1 MVRFSKEGNNKQD
14 DMLHVFRMS
23 VIIPVTI
30 IIIMNIIIIII
41 IIIIKIFALKIST
54 TV

>member
-23 VIIPVTI
+23 IIPVTI